1 MKTKNLLLTATAIFA
16 AALSMVAQTIP
27 SYVPKNGLIA
37 WYPFNGNANDES
49 GNGNNGTNNG
59 ASLVQDRFGNINKA
73 LDFNGTSNYIDVADN
88 NTLDLSST
96 FTISG
101 WYNTT
106 ATNANLYTLV
116 GKSRDI
122 IGGTGYL
129 LAYGIPS
136 STLSLNWGPNITL
149 NIPSA
154 IYNSGWH
161 FMVGTSDGSDIKI
174 YMDSVMIQSMSTS
187 PNLINSTASL
197 NIGRE
202 NSILGRYF
210 LGKLDDIGIWNRA
223 LTQAEITKLYGSNT
237 TGMQEAFEKESII
250 VFPNPA
256 KSKLHIE
263 YSNYT
268 VMNGYTIK
276 ITNAIGA
283 NVYTSSINKPQLDID
298 LLNLSGG
305 GIYFITTEDELNNIV
320 DVRKVLIL

>member
-1 MKTKNLLLTATAIFA
+1 MKTKKLLLTVTAIIATA
-16 AALSMVAQTIP
+16 LSTIAQIIP
-27 SYVPKNGLIA
+27 SYVPTNGLVA

-49 GNGNNGTNNG
+49 GKNNHGINNG
-59 ASLVQDRFGNINKA
+59 ASLVPDRFGNINKA
-73 LDFNGTSNYIDVADN
+73 FDFNGTSNYIDVSDN
-88 NTLDLSST
+88 NTLDLLST

-106 ATNANLYTLV
+106 ATSANLYTLV
-116 GKSRDI
+116 GKSRDNT
-122 IGGTGYL
+122 GGTGYV

-136 STLSLNWGPNITL
+136 STLSLNWGPNIVL

-154 IYNSGWH
+154 IYSSGWH
-161 FMVGTSDGSDIKI
+161 FMVGTSDGSNIKI

-187 PNLINSTASL
+187 PSLINSTASL

-223 LTQAEITKLYGSNT
+223 LTQAEITKLYSSNT
-237 TGMQEAFEKESII
+237 TGLKEIFEKENIN

-263 YSNYT
+263 YNNYT
-268 VMNGYTIK
+268 LMNGYTIK
-276 ITNAIGA
+276 ITNALGKNI
-283 NVYTSSINKPQLDID
+283 YTSSINQPLLDID
-298 LLNLSGG
+298 LLNLSGS

-320 DVRKVLIL
+320 DVRKVIIQ